1 MQQLT
6 AAVGRVDEVFHSLSD
21 DTNEHAA
28 GIEAIRDT
36 MNELKDATQQNLE
49 VAAQSRR
56 IADDLAERAGSLNEA
71 MSSFRLGDAGP
82 STPAAAPSSTPA
94 STPSR
99 LPENLAVRPQPVE
112 AAAVEFF

>member
-1 MQQLT
+1 
-6 AAVGRVDEVFHSLSD
+6 VFHSLSD